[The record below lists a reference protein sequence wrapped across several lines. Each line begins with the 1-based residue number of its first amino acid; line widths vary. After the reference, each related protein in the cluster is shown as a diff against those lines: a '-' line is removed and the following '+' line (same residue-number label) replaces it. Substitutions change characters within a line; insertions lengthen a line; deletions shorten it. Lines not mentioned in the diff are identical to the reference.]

1 MGDIDEQ
8 TVAGAISTGTHGTG
22 GQRASLSAQVSGLE
36 LVTGKGELLQADARQ
51 NPDVL
56 DVARLGLGA
65 LGILTAVTFD
75 VEPMFTLEAHESPM
89 LWDEGL
95 DRFEELADRQPP
107 LRDVLVPAHRA
118 AADQAQQPHP
128 RRPRAAVADA
138 SAGSTTSSSPTA
150 SSAGPTASA
159 TADPASYDGSTTS
172 PAEP

>member
-36 LVTGKGELLQADARQ
+36 LVTGKGELLRADAEE

-65 LGILTAVTFD
+65 LGILTSVTFD
-75 VEPMFTLEAHESPM
+75 VEPMFTLEAHEAPM
-89 LWDEGL
+89 LVGRGPRPVRGAGRGE
-95 DRFEELADRQPP
+95 PP

-128 RRPRAAVADA
+128 RPAGAAVALPG
-138 SAGSTTSSSPTA
+138 AGWTTSSSPTG
-150 SSAGPTASA
+150 SSAGPTGSA
-159 TADPASYDGSTTS
+159 TAGPAWCAGSTTS
-172 PAEP
+172 PGGR